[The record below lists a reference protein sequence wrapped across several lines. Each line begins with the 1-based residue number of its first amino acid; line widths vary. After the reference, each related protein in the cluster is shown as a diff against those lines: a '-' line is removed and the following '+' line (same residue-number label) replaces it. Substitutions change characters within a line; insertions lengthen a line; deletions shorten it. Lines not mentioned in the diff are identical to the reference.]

1 MRSLLKG
8 FFSIIALAMLGLV
21 GWDAVR
27 TAGAQGGGFPVN
39 PTFQSVGIFTPA
51 TPGSVALNV
60 TGIANNDTVVING
73 SSTSGQSDGLDIFS
87 GTTSADYSACFRNQA
102 GTVVIFC
109 IRGDGGIVGS
119 NPTGGDEGSGTLN
132 MLNGFYFNGTKIPR
146 TVYANT
152 LTSNTACPLSSNP
165 QSSGFSGCVRNSVG
179 NYTLTFS
186 TAFTT
191 NGPSCTIGNQAAAAA
206 GAGFPT
212 NPPAVELGTTTT
224 TSVTVEIATYT
235 AIGTPTLL
243 DGLPFSIICVGT

>member
-1 MRSLLKG
+1 VSLRSLLKG

-60 TGIANNDTVVING
+60 TGIANNDTVVVNG

-109 IRGDGGIVGS
+109 IRGDGGITAS
-119 NPTGGDEGSGTLN
+119 NPSGGDEGSGTLN
-132 MLNGFYFNGTKIPR
+132 VAGGYYVNGVKTPRISYGEIDISAATTCNIITPSGT
-146 TVYANT
+146 AGQ
-152 LTSNTACPLSSNP
+152 SSNLA
-165 QSSGFSGCVRNSVG
+165 SCVASGGVATV
-179 NYTLTFS
+179 T
-186 TAFTT
+186 FTT
-191 NGPSCTIGNQAAAAA
+191 SYTTNAPSCTASSNITGSFGFVQGSTPTTVSVEV
-206 GAGFPT
+206 GAGLTP
-212 NPPAVELGTTTT
+212 NDVYVICMGT
-224 TSVTVEIATYT
+224 
-235 AIGTPTLL
+235 
-243 DGLPFSIICVGT
+243 